1 MHTFVFIDTILHKLI
16 LLKLQYVQ
24 RNTFCKFFF
33 SLAHSYIV
41 ELLTGVMQLF
51 NKFAGVDYALCI
63 FLKYFTGRQR
73 FNSFDNAHLCKLT
86 DYPILFIWA

>member
-1 MHTFVFIDTILHKLI
+1 MKILQFEIVIIICMHTFVFIDTILHKLI

-63 FLKYFTGRQR
+63 FF
-73 FNSFDNAHLCKLT
+73 LT
-86 DYPILFIWA
+86 EFKVFHWKTTF